1 MKKNFLTIIVIALL
15 IVNIVLTGIMMISMM
30 GTNKKTADLV
40 SDIAAV
46 LNLELGVEEEEE
58 EEVQIPM
65 SQQYIWTL
73 TEKLEIPLQ
82 SEDIVD
88 AEGNVIGTQDH
99 YIVFTSIAFS
109 LDTKAKGYKKYGAN
123 IADYESMVRDAV
135 TSVVSK
141 HTIDD
146 CRNDFDTIRE
156 EVLEAVRGLF
166 DKEFIYN
173 IAISGIKYQ

>member
-1 MKKNFLTIIVIALL
+1 MKKNLLTIIVIALL

-58 EEVQIPM
+58 VVEIPM
-65 SQQYIWTL
+65 SQQFIWNL
-73 TEKLEIPLQ
+73 TDKLEIPLQ

-88 AEGNVIGTQDH
+88 VDGNITGKKDH
-99 YIVFTSIAFS
+99 YIVFTTIAFS
-109 LDTKAKGYKKYGAN
+109 LDTKAKGYKEYGEN
-123 IADYESMVRDAV
+123 IANYESMVRDAV
-135 TSVVSK
+135 TSTVSK

-156 EVLEAVRGLF
+156 EVLEAVR
-166 DKEFIYN
+166 
-173 IAISGIKYQ
+173 A

>member
-1 MKKNFLTIIVIALL
+1 MKKNLLTIISIALL

-58 EEVQIPM
+58 VVEIPM
-65 SQQYIWTL
+65 SQQFIWNL
-73 TEKLEIPLQ
+73 TDKLEIPLQ

-88 AEGNVIGTQDH
+88 VNGNITGKKDH
-99 YIVFTSIAFS
+99 YIVFETIAFS
-109 LDTKAKGYKKYGAN
+109 LDTKAKGYKEYGEN
-123 IADYESMVRDAV
+123 IANYESMVRDAV
-135 TSVVSK
+135 TSTVSK

-146 CRNDFDTIRE
+146 CRDDFDTIRKD
-156 EVLEAVRGLF
+156 VLEAVRALF
-166 DKEFIYN
+166 DEEFIYN
-173 IAISGIKYQ
+173 VAISGIKYQ

>member
-1 MKKNFLTIIVIALL
+1 MKKNLFTIIIIALL

-58 EEVQIPM
+58 VVEIPM
-65 SQQYIWTL
+65 SQQFIWNL
-73 TEKLEIPLQ
+73 TDKLEIPLQ

-88 AEGNVIGTQDH
+88 VNGNITGKKDH
-99 YIVFTSIAFS
+99 YIVFETIAFS
-109 LDTKAKGYKKYGAN
+109 LDTKAKGYKEYGEN
-123 IADYESMVRDAV
+123 IANYESMVRDAV
-135 TSVVSK
+135 TSTVSK

-146 CRNDFDTIRE
+146 CRNDFDTIRKD
-156 EVLEAVRGLF
+156 VLEAVRALF
-166 DKEFIYN
+166 DEEFIYN
-173 IAISGIKYQ
+173 VAISGIKYQ

>member
-1 MKKNFLTIIVIALL
+1 MKKNLLTIIIIALL

-58 EEVQIPM
+58 VVEIPM
-65 SQQYIWTL
+65 SQQFIWNL
-73 TEKLEIPLQ
+73 TDKLEIPLQ

-88 AEGNVIGTQDH
+88 TEGNVTGKKDH
-99 YIVFTSIAFS
+99 YIVFTTIAFS
-109 LDTKAKGYKKYGAN
+109 LDTKAKGYKEYGEN
-123 IADYESMVRDAV
+123 IANYESMVRDAV
-135 TSVVSK
+135 TSTVSK

-166 DKEFIYN
+166 DEEFIYN
-173 IAISGIKYQ
+173 VAISGIKYQ

>member
-1 MKKNFLTIIVIALL
+1 MKKNLLTIIIIALL
-15 IVNIVLTGIMMISMM
+15 VVNIVLTGIMMISMM

-46 LNLELGVEEEEE
+46 LSLELGVEEEEE
-58 EEVQIPM
+58 EVEIPM
-65 SQQYIWTL
+65 SQQFIWTL
-73 TEKLEIPLQ
+73 PEKLEIPLQ

-88 AEGNVIGTQDH
+88 TDGNVIGTQDH

-109 LDTKAKGYKKYGAN
+109 LDTKAKGYKEYGAN
-123 IADYESMVRDAV
+123 IANYESMVRDAV

-156 EVLEAVRGLF
+156 EVLKAVRDLF

-173 IAISGIKYQ
+173 VAISGIKYQ

>member
-1 MKKNFLTIIVIALL
+1 MKKNLLTIIIIALL

-58 EEVQIPM
+58 VVEIPM
-65 SQQYIWTL
+65 SQQFIWNL
-73 TEKLEIPLQ
+73 TDKLEIPLQ

-88 AEGNVIGTQDH
+88 VNGNITGKKDH
-99 YIVFTSIAFS
+99 YIVFETIAFS
-109 LDTKAKGYKKYGAN
+109 LDTKAKGYKEYGEN
-123 IADYESMVRDAV
+123 IANYESMVRDAV
-135 TSVVSK
+135 TSTVSK

-146 CRNDFDTIRE
+146 CRNDFDTIRKD
-156 EVLEAVRGLF
+156 VLEAVRALF
-166 DKEFIYN
+166 DEEFIYN
-173 IAISGIKYQ
+173 VAISGIKYQ

>member
-1 MKKNFLTIIVIALL
+1 MKKNLLTIIIIALL

-46 LNLELGVEEEEE
+46 LNLELGVEDDE
-58 EEVQIPM
+58 EEVVEIPM
-65 SQQYIWTL
+65 SQQFIWNL

-88 AEGNVIGTQDH
+88 SNGNVTGKKDH
-99 YIVFTSIAFS
+99 YIVFSTIAFS
-109 LDTKAKGYKKYGAN
+109 LDTKAKGYKEYGEN
-123 IADYESMVRDAV
+123 IANYESMVRDAV
-135 TSVVSK
+135 TSTVSK

-146 CRNDFDTIRE
+146 CRTDFDTIRK
-156 EVLEAVRGLF
+156 EVLEAVRALF
-166 DKEFIYN
+166 DEEFIYN
-173 IAISGIKYQ
+173 VAISGIKYQ

>member
-1 MKKNFLTIIVIALL
+1 MKKNLLTIIIIALL

-58 EEVQIPM
+58 VVEIPM
-65 SQQYIWTL
+65 SQQFIWNL
-73 TEKLEIPLQ
+73 TDKLEIPLQ

-88 AEGNVIGTQDH
+88 AEGNVTGKKDH
-99 YIVFTSIAFS
+99 YIVFTTIAFS
-109 LDTKAKGYKKYGAN
+109 LDTKAKGYKEYGEN
-123 IADYESMVRDAV
+123 IVNYESMVRDAV
-135 TSVVSK
+135 TSTVSK

-156 EVLEAVRGLF
+156 EVLEAVRALF
-166 DKEFIYN
+166 DEEFIYN
-173 IAISGIKYQ
+173 VAISGIKYQ

>member
-1 MKKNFLTIIVIALL
+1 MKKNLLTIIVIALL

-58 EEVQIPM
+58 VVEILM
-65 SQQYIWTL
+65 SQQFIWTL
-73 TEKLEIPLQ
+73 PEKLEIPLQ
-82 SEDIVD
+82 SESIVD
-88 AEGNVIGTQDH
+88 ADGNIIGTQDH
-99 YIVFTSIAFS
+99 YVVFTSIAFS
-109 LDTKAKGYKKYGAN
+109 LDTKAKGYKEYGAN
-123 IADYESMVRDAV
+123 IANYESMVRGAV

-166 DKEFIYN
+166 DKEFIYDV
-173 IAISGIKYQ
+173 AISGIKYQ

>member
-1 MKKNFLTIIVIALL
+1 MKKNLLTIIIIALL

-58 EEVQIPM
+58 VVEIPM
-65 SQQYIWTL
+65 SQQFIWNL
-73 TEKLEIPLQ
+73 TDKLEIPLQ

-88 AEGNVIGTQDH
+88 VNGNITGKKDH
-99 YIVFTSIAFS
+99 YIVFETIAFS
-109 LDTKAKGYKKYGAN
+109 LDTEAKGYKEYGEN
-123 IADYESMVRDAV
+123 IANYESMVRDAV
-135 TSVVSK
+135 TSTVSK

-146 CRNDFDTIRE
+146 CRNDFDTIRKD
-156 EVLEAVRGLF
+156 VLEAVRALF
-166 DKEFIYN
+166 DEEFIYN
-173 IAISGIKYQ
+173 VAISGIKYQ

>member
-1 MKKNFLTIIVIALL
+1 MKKNLLTIIVIALL

-58 EEVQIPM
+58 VVEIPM
-65 SQQYIWTL
+65 SQQFIWNL
-73 TEKLEIPLQ
+73 TDKLEIPLQ

-88 AEGNVIGTQDH
+88 VDGNITGKKDH
-99 YIVFTSIAFS
+99 YIVFTTIAFS
-109 LDTKAKGYKKYGAN
+109 LDTKAKGYKEYGEN
-123 IADYESMVRDAV
+123 IANYESMVRDAV
-135 TSVVSK
+135 TSTVSK

-156 EVLEAVRGLF
+156 EVLEAVRALF
-166 DKEFIYN
+166 DEEFIYN
-173 IAISGIKYQ
+173 VAISGIKYQ